1 MTKITAFR
9 NIYINLGIILFFI
22 VLAYAYM
29 FPLLEG
35 KALRMDD
42 VEHYRG
48 MSKELVDY
56 REQTGEEAVW
66 TNSMF
71 SGMPGYLISVN
82 YPGNLGRKLSVFI
95 RKTFSTASFIIL
107 YLVGFYILLSSLKIN
122 RWLCVAGAVAFAFSS
137 YFLIIIGA
145 GHMTKANAIAWLAPT
160 IGGVLLAFRGKP
172 LAGGLLFAAALS
184 MELLSGHLQITYYG
198 IIILVILGITELV
211 FATREKMLPLFF
223 KALLFLFA
231 GAVLAVGMN
240 FSRLYTTWEYS
251 KDTIR
256 GATELTSDSEN
267 RTSGLDKDYV
277 VQWSYGID
285 ETLTLLIPN
294 FKGGGSQ
301 IHPGIRSESF
311 QILQQQGVQNPRQTI
326 QAVSMYHGDQPGTS
340 GPVYAGA
347 IVIFL
352 FVLGIFVVRGRMKWW
367 LVSATLVSIVLSW
380 GSNVMWLT
388 GFLLDYLPLY
398 NKFRAPS
405 MTLVIAEFT
414 IPLLGIIAL
423 NEILTGRVD
432 KKIWLHGFKW
442 AIIITGGL
450 SLLLAVFPGISG
462 NFTNAYD
469 SMRFPDW
476 LMPGVVADRKNMLRT
491 DAFRSFL
498 FIAITAGLIYL
509 WHIKKLRTTPL
520 IALISVLIL
529 VDLWSVDKRYLN
541 SDSFISK
548 RQAEIP
554 FPETVSDRAI
564 LADNDLYYRVLPLQ
578 NPFQDART
586 SYYHKNVGGYHA
598 AKLRRYQELIEHHL
612 QPEIQQMVASIQASS
627 TLDAV
632 DSVFMELPV
641 INMLNTRYIIYDL
654 NSAPI
659 RNPHPLG
666 NAWFVPDFKIVGN
679 ADDEILA
686 MKNFNP
692 SETAI
697 VDQRFISHIHEVN
710 LTKETGG
717 KIELTEYQ
725 PNYLKYEYS
734 ASSARF
740 TVFSDIYYNKGWNA
754 YIDGEPVS
762 HFRVNYVLRA
772 LIVPEGKHTIE
783 FKFEPKSYYTGNK
796 ISLASSLLLVLATL
810 GYVFSFWRKRQIQSE
825 KE

>member
-42 VEHYRG
+42 VEHFRG
-48 MSKELVDY
+48 MSKELADY

-122 RWLCVAGAVAFAFSS
+122 RWLRVAGAVAFAFSS

-160 IGGVLLAFRGKP
+160 IGGVLLAFRGKL

-352 FVLGIFVVRGRMKWW
+352 FVLGIFVVKGRMKWW

-432 KKIWLHGFKW
+432 KKIWLSGFKW

-509 WHIKKLRTTPL
+509 WYIKKLRTTPL

-548 RQAEIP
+548 RQAENP
-554 FPETVSDRAI
+554 FPETVADRAI

-612 QPEIQQMVASIQASS
+612 QPEIEQMVTSIQASS

-632 DSVFMELPV
+632 DSAFMELPV

-666 NAWFVPDFKIVGN
+666 NAWFVADFKIVGN

-810 GYVFSFWRKRQIQSE
+810 GYVFSLWRKRKIQSE

>member
-42 VEHYRG
+42 VEHFRG
-48 MSKELVDY
+48 MSKELADY

-122 RWLCVAGAVAFAFSS
+122 RWLRVAGAVAFAFSS

-352 FVLGIFVVRGRMKWW
+352 FVLGIFVVKGRMKWW

-432 KKIWLHGFKW
+432 KKIWLSGFKW

-548 RQAEIP
+548 RQAENP
-554 FPETVSDRAI
+554 FPETVADRAI

-612 QPEIQQMVASIQASS
+612 QPEIEQMVTSIQASS

-632 DSVFMELPV
+632 DSAFMELPV

-666 NAWFVPDFKIVGN
+666 NAWFVADFKIVGN

-810 GYVFSFWRKRQIQSE
+810 GYVFSLWRKRKIQSE